1 MKRAAPA
8 TGPPFSFGGFLPKL
22 AVRTE
27 NPAMTLTP
35 LPSFRLDGK
44 RALVTGGGR
53 GIGAAGAEV
62 FAQAGAAV
70 TLCGRTAADLDD
82 RVRAIRDAGFEAEA
96 FVLDVTDIAAVQRE
110 IAARGPFDILLNNAG
125 VNRIRSI
132 TEVTED
138 DYDAVLTLN
147 LKSALFVAQAV
158 AKGLLEVGRPGS
170 IINVSSQMGHM
181 GGAGR
186 SLYSASKWGLEGLTR
201 SMAIDLAR
209 HGVRVNTICPTFI
222 DTAMTRP
229 ILDTPG
235 TRDFVLSR
243 IKLGRLGRMDELTG
257 ALLLLASDAST
268 LMTGSSVMVDGGW
281 TAG

>member
-1 MKRAAPA
+1 
-8 TGPPFSFGGFLPKL
+8 
-22 AVRTE
+22 
-27 NPAMTLTP
+27 MTLTP

-44 RALVTGGGR
+44 RALVTGGDR
-53 GIGAAGAEV
+53 GIGAAGADV

-70 TLCGRTAADLDD
+70 TVCGRTSGDLDA
-82 RVRAIRDAGFEAEA
+82 RVREIREAGFEAEA
-96 FVLDVTDIAAVQRE
+96 FVLDVTDIATVQRE

-132 TEVTED
+132 TEVTEE
-138 DYDAVLTLN
+138 DYDAVLNLN

-158 AKGLLEVGRPGS
+158 ATGLLEAGRPGS
-170 IINVSSQMGHM
+170 INNVSSQMGHV

-201 SMAIDLAR
+201 CMAIDLAP

-229 ILDTPG
+229 ILDTSG

-243 IKLGRLGRMDELTG
+243 IKLRRLGRMEELTG
-257 ALLLLASDAST
+257 ALLLLLASDAST

>member
-1 MKRAAPA
+1 MP
-8 TGPPFSFGGFLPKL
+8 
-22 AVRTE
+22 
-27 NPAMTLTP
+27 LTP
-35 LPSFRLDGK
+35 ALPNFRLDGK

-53 GIGAAGAEV
+53 GIGAAGAAI
-62 FAQAGAAV
+62 FAQAGAHV
-70 TLCGRTAADLDD
+70 TLCARTASDVED
-82 RVRAIRDAGFEAEA
+82 RVAEIREAGFQADG
-96 FVLDVTDIAAVQRE
+96 FTLDVNDIAAVERE

-125 VNRIRSI
+125 ANRIRSI
-132 TEVTED
+132 LDVTEE
-138 DYDAVLTLN
+138 DYDAVLDLN
-147 LKSALFVAQAV
+147 LKAALFVGKAV
-158 AKGLLEVGRPGS
+158 ARGLVEAGRPGS
-170 IINVSSQMGHM
+170 IINVSSQMGHV

-201 SMAIDLAR
+201 CMAIDLAP

-222 DTAMTRP
+222 ETALTRP

-243 IKLGRLGRMDELTG
+243 IKLGRLGQMEELTG
-257 ALLLLASDAST
+257 PLLLLASDASS

>member
-1 MKRAAPA
+1 MP
-8 TGPPFSFGGFLPKL
+8 
-22 AVRTE
+22 
-27 NPAMTLTP
+27 LTP
-35 LPSFRLDGK
+35 ALPNFSLSGK

-53 GIGAAGAEV
+53 GIGAAGAAI
-62 FAQAGAAV
+62 FAQAGAHV
-70 TLCGRTAADLDD
+70 TLCSRTASDVEA
-82 RVRAIRDAGFEAEA
+82 RVAEIREAGFQADG
-96 FVLDVTDIAAVQRE
+96 FTLDVNDIAAVERE

-125 VNRIRSI
+125 ANRIRSI
-132 TEVTED
+132 LDVTEE
-138 DYDAVLTLN
+138 DYDAVLDLN
-147 LKSALFVAQAV
+147 LKAALFVGKAV
-158 AKGLLEVGRPGS
+158 AKGLVEAGRPGS
-170 IINVSSQMGHM
+170 IINISSQMGHV

-201 SMAIDLAR
+201 CMAIDLAP

-222 DTAMTRP
+222 ETALTRP

-243 IKLGRLGRMDELTG
+243 IKFGRLGQMEELTG
-257 ALLLLASDAST
+257 PLLLLASDASS

>member
-1 MKRAAPA
+1 MP
-8 TGPPFSFGGFLPKL
+8 
-22 AVRTE
+22 
-27 NPAMTLTP
+27 LTP
-35 LPSFRLDGK
+35 ALPNFSLSGK

-53 GIGAAGAEV
+53 GIGAAGAAI
-62 FAQAGAAV
+62 FAQAGAHV
-70 TLCGRTAADLDD
+70 TLCARTASDVDQ
-82 RVRAIRDAGFEAEA
+82 RVAEIREAGFQADG
-96 FVLDVTDIAAVQRE
+96 FTLDVNDIAAVERE

-125 VNRIRSI
+125 ANRIRSI
-132 TEVTED
+132 LEVTEE
-138 DYDAVLTLN
+138 DYDAVLDLN
-147 LKSALFVAQAV
+147 LKAALFVGKAV
-158 AKGLLEVGRPGS
+158 AKGLVEAGRPGS
-170 IINVSSQMGHM
+170 IINVSSQMGHV

-201 SMAIDLAR
+201 CMAIDLAP

-222 DTAMTRP
+222 ETALTRP

-243 IKLGRLGRMDELTG
+243 IKFGRLGQMDELTG
-257 ALLLLASDAST
+257 PLLLLASDASS